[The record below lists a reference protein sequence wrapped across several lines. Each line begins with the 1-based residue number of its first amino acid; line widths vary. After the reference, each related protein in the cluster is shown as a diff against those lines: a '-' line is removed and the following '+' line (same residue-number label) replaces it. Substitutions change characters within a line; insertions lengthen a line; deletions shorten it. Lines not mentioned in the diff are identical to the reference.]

1 VQALTC
7 RPYLPAYF
15 PDADVYVWLDADVW
29 VQDWA
34 AVLLFAR
41 ACEDLSIAVCPE
53 VDRAYSCLYD
63 RGRAQRW
70 WHACYERAFGR
81 HVANQLWRHPGISA
95 GAFAA
100 RADSPAWGVWAEYL
114 RRGLERTVEAVDQ
127 TALAVAIY
135 TEAVVSAFV
144 PAETFWLCHFARP
157 RVDAETGHLVHPMP
171 PHCRLG
177 ILHLA
182 GQWPKGGPAELLTT
196 QGDTI
201 TRWLTFEGMPIR

>member
-1 VQALTC
+1 
-7 RPYLPAYF
+7 
-15 PDADVYVWLDADVW
+15 
-29 VQDWA
+29 
-34 AVLLFAR
+34 
-41 ACEDLSIAVCPE
+41 
-53 VDRAYSCLYD
+53 
-63 RGRAQRW
+63 
-70 WHACYERAFGR
+70 
-81 HVANQLWRHPGISA
+81 
-95 GAFAA
+95 
-100 RADSPAWGVWAEYL
+100 
-114 RRGLERTVEAVDQ
+114 VEAVDQ

-182 GQWPKGGPAELLTT
+182 GQWPKGGPAELVTT
-196 QGDTI
+196 RGDTI